1 MVTDQGEIKSEFVV
15 NCAGL
20 WGRQVGKM
28 AGVNVS
34 LHASEHFYIVTE
46 EMGIP
51 PTLPVLRDPSGWCYI
66 KEDAGKL
73 LSLIHI

>member
-1 MVTDQGEIKSEFVV
+1 MGWLPIKGEIKAEFVV

-28 AGVNVS
+28 AGVNVP

-51 PTLPVLRDPSGWCYI
+51 
-66 KEDAGKL
+66 
-73 LSLIHI
+73 

>member
-1 MVTDQGEIKSEFVV
+1 MFLKENGKVNGVVTDQGEIKAEFVV

-28 AGVNVS
+28 AGVNVP

-51 PTLPVLRDPSGWCYI
+51 PLFQC
-66 KEDAGKL
+66 
-73 LSLIHI
+73 